1 LTAVACD
8 RFDEYSNGQGYST
21 PAEAMAAL
29 NEIPALTGKHA
40 FLRQQIEMRVNG
52 LG

>member
-1 LTAVACD
+1 
-8 RFDEYSNGQGYST
+8 
-21 PAEAMAAL
+21 MAAL